1 MTKRFKASKTD
12 YPYYKIYDKDK
23 FLCCAMEQDWKCVS
37 ILLDLLNKQDNYIN
51 NCKTNMKNPNPEFE
65 RLLTLMNNRGLTWS
79 VVADILDEHTIQLED
94 VLIEDIR
101 GSGNR

>member
-1 MTKRFKASKTD
+1 MTKRFRASKTD
-12 YPYYKIYDKDK
+12 YGYYKIYDKDK
-23 FLCCAMEQDWKCVS
+23 FLCLAIKQDWKCVS

-51 NCKTNMKNPNPEFE
+51 NCKTNMKNPNPAFE
-65 RLLTLMNNRGLTWS
+65 RVLTLMNTRGLTWS

-101 GSGNR
+101 GSGN

>member
-12 YPYYKIYDKDK
+12 YSYYKIYYKDK

-37 ILLDLLNKQDNYIN
+37 ILLELLNKKYNYIN
-51 NCKTNMKNPNPEFE
+51 NCKINMKYPNLAFE
-65 RLLTLMNNRGLTWS
+65 RVLTLMNNRGLTWG
-79 VVADILDEHTIQLED
+79 VVEDILDEHTIQLED

-101 GSGNR
+101 GSGN